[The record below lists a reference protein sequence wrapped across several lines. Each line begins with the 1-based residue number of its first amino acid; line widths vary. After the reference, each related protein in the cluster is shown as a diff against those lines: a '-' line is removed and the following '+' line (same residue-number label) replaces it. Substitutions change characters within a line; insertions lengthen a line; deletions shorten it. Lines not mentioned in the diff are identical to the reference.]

1 MAQLIND
8 FKDLQN
14 QLGYSFKDQNL
25 LELALTHKSYSNS
38 LNNERLE
45 FLGDSI
51 LNSIIS
57 EYLFSRFTNQKEG
70 LLTRMRAFLVKAETL
85 TIKAEELSLEKL
97 IKLSKGTAN
106 LSKDR
111 KNSILEGA
119 FEAVIGAIFLDGGWD
134 ASKEITLKAFNKN
147 LEALSEDM
155 SFKDPKTELQELF
168 QSRKIELPKYNLED
182 LGKSNFSC
190 TVNYKDMIFKSS
202 GTSKRIAETNVAMQ
216 LLAYMNQNND

>member
-1 MAQLIND
+1 MTL
-8 FKDLQN
+8 KDLQT
-14 QLGYSFKDQNL
+14 QLCYVFKDETL
-25 LELALTHKSYSNS
+25 LELSLTHKSYSNS

-70 LLTRMRAFLVKAETL
+70 LLTRMRAYLVKAETL

-106 LSKDR
+106 LSKER

-119 FEAVIGAIFLDGGWD
+119 FEAVIGAIYIDGGWN
-134 ASKEITLKAFNKN
+134 ASKEITLKTFSKN

-168 QSRKIELPKYNLED
+168 QSNKIELPKYELED
-182 LGKSNFSC
+182 LGNNNFSC
-190 TVNYKDMIFKSS
+190 TVNYDEMMFRSS
-202 GTSKRIAETNVAMQ
+202 GASKRIAETNVAMQ
-216 LLAYMNQNND
+216 LLAYINQKND

>member
-1 MAQLIND
+1 MTL
-8 FKDLQN
+8 KDLQI
-14 QLGYSFKDQNL
+14 QLGYFFKDETL
-25 LELALTHKSYSNS
+25 LELAITHKSYSNS
-38 LNNERLE
+38 SNNERLE

-85 TIKAEELSLEKL
+85 TIKAEELSLEQI

-134 ASKEITLKAFNKN
+134 SSKEITLKAFSKN

-168 QSRKIELPKYNLED
+168 QSKKIELPKYDLED
-182 LGKSNFSC
+182 LGNSNFSC
-190 TVNYKDMIFKSS
+190 RVNYKDMIFKSS

-216 LLAYMNQNND
+216 LLAYMNQNNG

>member
-1 MAQLIND
+1 MTV
-8 FKDLQN
+8 KSLQI

-85 TIKAEELSLEKL
+85 TIKAEELSLEKI

-134 ASKEITLKAFNKN
+134 ASKEITLKAFSKN

-182 LGKSNFSC
+182 LGNSNFSC

-202 GTSKRIAETNVAMQ
+202 GTSKRIAQTNVAMQ

>member
-1 MAQLIND
+1 MTL
-8 FKDLQN
+8 KDLQI
-14 QLGYSFKDQNL
+14 QLGYSFKDQVL
-25 LELALTHKSYSNS
+25 LDLALTHKSYSNS

-70 LLTRMRAFLVKAETL
+70 LLTRMRAYLVKAETL
-85 TIKAEELSLEKL
+85 TIKAEELSLEQI

-119 FEAVIGAIFLDGGWD
+119 FEAIVGAIFLDGGWN
-134 ASKEITLKAFNKN
+134 ASKEITLKVFCKN

-168 QSRKIELPKYNLED
+168 QSKKIDLPKYNLED
-182 LGKSNFSC
+182 LGNSNFSC
-190 TVNYKDMIFKSS
+190 TVNYKDMVFRSS

>member
-1 MAQLIND
+1 MTLMDLQTQLCYV
-8 FKDLQN
+8 FKDET
-14 QLGYSFKDQNL
+14 L

-70 LLTRMRAFLVKAETL
+70 LLTRMRAYLVKAETL

-106 LSKDR
+106 LSKER

-119 FEAVIGAIFLDGGWD
+119 FEAVIGAIYIDGGWN
-134 ASKEITLKAFNKN
+134 ASKEITLKTFSKN

-168 QSRKIELPKYNLED
+168 QSNKIELPKYELED
-182 LGKSNFSC
+182 LGNNNFSC
-190 TVNYKDMIFKSS
+190 TVNYDEMMFRSS
-202 GTSKRIAETNVAMQ
+202 GASKRIAETNVAMQ
-216 LLAYMNQNND
+216 LLAYINQKND

>member
-1 MAQLIND
+1 MTL
-8 FKDLQN
+8 KDLQI
-14 QLGYSFKDQNL
+14 QLGYFFKDETL

-38 LNNERLE
+38 SNNERLE

-85 TIKAEELSLEKL
+85 TIKAEELSLEQI

-134 ASKEITLKAFNKN
+134 SSKEITLKAFSKN

-168 QSRKIELPKYNLED
+168 QSKKIELPKYDLED
-182 LGKSNFSC
+182 LGNSNFSC

-216 LLAYMNQNND
+216 LLAYMNQNNG

>member
-1 MAQLIND
+1 MTL
-8 FKDLQN
+8 KGLQI

-85 TIKAEELSLEKL
+85 TIKAEELSLEQI

-106 LSKDR
+106 LSKER

-134 ASKEITLKAFNKN
+134 ASKEITLKAFSKN

-182 LGKSNFSC
+182 LGNSNFSC

-202 GTSKRIAETNVAMQ
+202 GTSKRIAQTNVAMQ

>member
-1 MAQLIND
+1 MTL
-8 FKDLQN
+8 KDLQT
-14 QLGYSFKDQNL
+14 QLCYVFKDETL

-57 EYLFSRFTNQKEG
+57 EYLFSRFTSQKEG
-70 LLTRMRAFLVKAETL
+70 LLTRMRAYLVKAETL

-106 LSKDR
+106 LSKER

-119 FEAVIGAIFLDGGWD
+119 FEAVIGAIFIDGGWN
-134 ASKEITLKAFNKN
+134 ASKEITLKTFSKN

-168 QSRKIELPKYNLED
+168 QSNKIELPKYELED
-182 LGKSNFSC
+182 LGNNNFSC
-190 TVNYKDMIFKSS
+190 TVNYDEMMFRSS
-202 GTSKRIAETNVAMQ
+202 GASKRIAETNVAMQ
-216 LLAYMNQNND
+216 LLAYLNQKND

>member
-1 MAQLIND
+1 MTL
-8 FKDLQN
+8 KGLQI

-85 TIKAEELSLEKL
+85 TIKAEELSLEQI

-134 ASKEITLKAFNKN
+134 ASKEITLKAFSKN

-168 QSRKIELPKYNLED
+168 QSKKIELPKYNLED
-182 LGKSNFSC
+182 LGNSNFSC

-202 GTSKRIAETNVAMQ
+202 GTSKRIAQTNVAMQ

>member
-1 MAQLIND
+1 MTL
-8 FKDLQN
+8 KDLQI
-14 QLGYSFKDQNL
+14 QLGYFFKDETL

-85 TIKAEELSLEKL
+85 TIKAEELSLEQV

-134 ASKEITLKAFNKN
+134 ASKEITLKAFSKN

-168 QSRKIELPKYNLED
+168 QSKKIELPKYNLED
-182 LGKSNFSC
+182 LGNSNFSC

-202 GTSKRIAETNVAMQ
+202 GTSKRIAQTNVAMQ

>member
-1 MAQLIND
+1 MTLIDLQTQLCYV
-8 FKDLQN
+8 FKDET
-14 QLGYSFKDQNL
+14 L

-70 LLTRMRAFLVKAETL
+70 LLTRMRAYLVKAETL

-106 LSKDR
+106 LSKER

-119 FEAVIGAIFLDGGWD
+119 FEAVIGAIYIDGGWN
-134 ASKEITLKAFNKN
+134 ASKEITLKTFSKN

-168 QSRKIELPKYNLED
+168 QSNKIELPKYELED
-182 LGKSNFSC
+182 LGNNNFSC
-190 TVNYKDMIFKSS
+190 TVNYDEMMFRSS
-202 GTSKRIAETNVAMQ
+202 GASKRIAETNVAMQ
-216 LLAYMNQNND
+216 LLAYINQKND

>member
-1 MAQLIND
+1 MTL
-8 FKDLQN
+8 KDLQI
-14 QLGYSFKDQNL
+14 QLGYFFKDEAL

-38 LNNERLE
+38 SNNERLE

-85 TIKAEELSLEKL
+85 TIKAEELSLEQI
-97 IKLSKGTAN
+97 IKLSKVTAN

-119 FEAVIGAIFLDGGWD
+119 FEALIGAIFLDGGWD
-134 ASKEITLKAFNKN
+134 SSKEITLKAFSKN

-168 QSRKIELPKYNLED
+168 QSKKIELPKYDLVD
-182 LGKSNFSC
+182 LGNSNFSC
-190 TVNYKDMIFKSS
+190 TINYKDMIFKSS
-202 GTSKRIAETNVAMQ
+202 GTSKRIAETNAAMQ

>member
-1 MAQLIND
+1 MTL
-8 FKDLQN
+8 KDLQI
-14 QLGYSFKDQNL
+14 QLGYFFKDETL

-38 LNNERLE
+38 SNNERLE

-85 TIKAEELSLEKL
+85 TIKAEELSLEQI

-134 ASKEITLKAFNKN
+134 SSKEITLKAFSKN

-168 QSRKIELPKYNLED
+168 QSKKIELPKYDLED
-182 LGKSNFSC
+182 LGNSNFSC
-190 TVNYKDMIFKSS
+190 TINYKDMIFKSS

-216 LLAYMNQNND
+216 LLAYMNQNNG

>member
-1 MAQLIND
+1 MTL
-8 FKDLQN
+8 KDLQT
-14 QLGYSFKDQNL
+14 QLCYVFKDETL
-25 LELALTHKSYSNS
+25 LELALTHKSYSSS

-70 LLTRMRAFLVKAETL
+70 LLTRMRAYLVKAETL

-106 LSKDR
+106 LSKER

-119 FEAVIGAIFLDGGWD
+119 FEAVIGAIFIDGGWN
-134 ASKEITLKAFNKN
+134 ASKEITLKTFSKN

-168 QSRKIELPKYNLED
+168 QSNKIELPKYELED
-182 LGKSNFSC
+182 LGNNNFSC
-190 TVNYKDMIFKSS
+190 TVNYDEMMFRSS
-202 GTSKRIAETNVAMQ
+202 GASKRIAETNVAMQ
-216 LLAYMNQNND
+216 LLAYINQKND

>member
-1 MAQLIND
+1 MTL
-8 FKDLQN
+8 KGLQI

-85 TIKAEELSLEKL
+85 TIKAEELSLEQI

-106 LSKDR
+106 LSKER

-134 ASKEITLKAFNKN
+134 ASKEITLKAFSKN

-168 QSRKIELPKYNLED
+168 QSKKIELPKYNLED
-182 LGKSNFSC
+182 LGNSNFSC
-190 TVNYKDMIFKSS
+190 TVNYKDMIFESS
-202 GTSKRIAETNVAMQ
+202 GTSKRIAQTNVAMQ

>member
-1 MAQLIND
+1 MTL
-8 FKDLQN
+8 KGLQI

-51 LNSIIS
+51 FNSIIS

-85 TIKAEELSLEKL
+85 TIKAEELSLEQI

-134 ASKEITLKAFNKN
+134 ASKEITLKAFSKN

-168 QSRKIELPKYNLED
+168 QSKKIELPKYDLED
-182 LGKSNFSC
+182 LGNSNFSC
-190 TVNYKDMIFKSS
+190 RVNYKDMIFKSS